1 MLSAQWSDVTTGGTV
16 KLPADSV
23 ILALAN
29 LGLVC
34 LSLLAKMTHIG
45 CCTLGGPANVIG
57 TIIVPTELILSLFFL
72 VRDLKRPSTRRQGL
86 IATVLL
92 IPALFLLLAPKAQ

>member
-1 MLSAQWSDVTTGGTV
+1 M

-45 CCTLGGPANVIG
+45 CCTLGGPANVIA
-57 TIIVPTELILSLFFL
+57 TIIVPTELVLSLFFL
-72 VRDLKRPSTRRQGL
+72 ARDLKRQSTRRQAL
-86 IATVLL
+86 IATVLF
-92 IPALFLLLAPKAQ
+92 IPGLFLLLVFKAP

>member
-1 MLSAQWSDVTTGGTV
+1 M

-45 CCTLGGPANVIG
+45 CCTLGGPASVIA
-57 TIIVPTELILSLFFL
+57 TIIVPTELVLSLFFL
-72 VRDLKRPSTRRQGL
+72 ARDLKRPSTRRQAL
-86 IATVLL
+86 IAAVLF
-92 IPALFLLLAPKAQ
+92 IPGLFLLLVSKAP

>member
-1 MLSAQWSDVTTGGTV
+1 M

-34 LSLLAKMTHIG
+34 LTLLAKMTHIG
-45 CCTLGGPANVIG
+45 CCTLGGPANVIA
-57 TIIVPTELILSLFFL
+57 TIIVSTELVLSLFFL
-72 VRDLKRPSTRRQGL
+72 ARDLKRQPTRRQAL
-86 IATVLL
+86 VATVLF
-92 IPALFLLLAPKAQ
+92 IPGLFLLLVSKAP